1 MMKDASRKHDKEPH
15 DKDEKRDDKRLLHRV
30 IRSRPHLTL
39 AIALGVAV
47 ALLWPHSHP
56 WLRRA
61 LIGWNVGV
69 WTYLPS
75 MMWMMMRADEHKVRR
90 IAGKEDESAGLV
102 LFTMVIGVVLS
113 LYAIITELTR
123 MDHVP
128 ADQVALRYAFTALTV
143 IGSWL
148 LVGVLFCFHY
158 AHLYYR
164 APEGR
169 QPLRFPDEGGEPG
182 GFAPDYWDFL
192 YFSFTIAVAVQTS
205 DVSVTSR
212 TMRKLVLGQS
222 VLCFFF
228 NLLILGLSINI
239 AAGFVN
245 S

>member
-1 MMKDASRKHDKEPH
+1 MMNDSSHRHENHGRSKDH
-15 DKDEKRDDKRLLHRV
+15 KRLLHRF
-30 IRSRPHLTL
+30 ISSRPHLAL
-39 AIALGVAV
+39 AIALGVLV
-47 ALLWPHSHP
+47 ALLWPHAHP

-61 LIGWNVGV
+61 LVGWNAGV
-69 WTYLPS
+69 WAYLLT
-75 MMWMMMRADEHKVRR
+75 MMWMMATADERKVRD

-102 LFTMVIGVVLS
+102 LSTLVIGVMLS
-113 LYAIITELTR
+113 LYAIVSELTR
-123 MDHVP
+123 MDHMP
-128 ADQVALRYAFTALTV
+128 ADQVALRYAFTAVTV

-164 APEGR
+164 APADGL
-169 QPLRFPDEGGEPG
+169 PLHFPDDDRKSGR
-182 GFAPDYWDFL
+182 FAPNYWDFL
-192 YFSFTIAVAVQTS
+192 YFSFTISVAVQTS

-228 NLLILGLSINI
+228 NLLILGLSVNI
-239 AAGFVN
+239 AAGLIN

>member
-1 MMKDASRKHDKEPH
+1 MMKETSHDH
-15 DKDEKRDDKRLLHRV
+15 GKDHQRGDKRLLHRF

-39 AIALGVAV
+39 AIALGAVV

-61 LIGWNVGV
+61 LIGWNAGV
-69 WTYLPS
+69 WIYLLS
-75 MMWMMMRADEHKVRR
+75 MMWMMATSDERKVRE
-90 IAGKEDESAGLV
+90 IAGREDESAGLV

-113 LYAIITELTR
+113 LYAIVTELTR

-128 ADQVALRYAFTALTV
+128 PDQIALRYAFTALTV
-143 IGSWL
+143 VGSWL
-148 LVGVLFCFHY
+148 LVGVLYCFHY

-169 QPLRFPDEGGEPG
+169 QPLRFPDDDRESG
-182 GFAPDYWDFL
+182 GFAPNYWDFL

-205 DVSVTSR
+205 DVTIMSR
-212 TMRKLVLGQS
+212 TMRKLVLGHS
-222 VLCFFF
+222 VLAFFF

>member
-1 MMKDASRKHDKEPH
+1 MMKNASGGHAGKGHEKHG
-15 DKDEKRDDKRLLHRV
+15 KRQKRLLHRF

-39 AIALGVAV
+39 AIALGVLV
-47 ALLWPHSHP
+47 GLLWPHSHP

-61 LIGWNVGV
+61 LIGWNAGV
-69 WTYLPS
+69 WTYLLS
-75 MMWMMMRADEHKVRR
+75 MMWMMATADERKVRT

-102 LFTMVIGVVLS
+102 LSTLVVGVVLS
-113 LYAIITELTR
+113 LYAIVSELTR

-164 APEGR
+164 APEDR
-169 QPLRFPDEGGEPG
+169 LPLHFPDDGLEPN
-182 GFAPDYWDFL
+182 YWDFL
-192 YFSFTIAVAVQTS
+192 YFSFTISVAVQTS
-205 DVSVTSR
+205 DVAVTSR

>member
-1 MMKDASRKHDKEPH
+1 MMATPSNKLAGR
-15 DKDEKRDDKRLLHRV
+15 RLLHRF
-30 IRSRPHLTL
+30 IRSRPHLAL
-39 AIALGVAV
+39 AILLGVAV
-47 ALLWPHSHP
+47 ALLWPQHAP

-61 LIGWNVGV
+61 LIGWNAGV
-69 WTYLPS
+69 WSYLAS
-75 MMWMMMRADEHKVRR
+75 MMWMMARADPRKVRK
-90 IAGKEDESAGLV
+90 IAGQEDESAGLV
-102 LFTMVIGVVLS
+102 LATLLVGTVLS
-113 LYAIITELTR
+113 LYAIVSELTR

-128 ADQVALRYAFTALTV
+128 ADQIAMRYAFTALTV

-148 LVGVLFCFHY
+148 LVGVLFCIHY

-164 APEGR
+164 KDNDPP
-169 QPLRFPDEGGEPG
+169 PLRFPEEGLE
-182 GFAPDYWDFL
+182 PDYWDFL

-205 DVSVTSR
+205 DISVTTR

-222 VLCFFF
+222 VLSFFF

>member
-1 MMKDASRKHDKEPH
+1 MMKDASRKHGNEPH
-15 DKDEKRDDKRLLHRV
+15 DKDEKRDHKLLLHRL

-39 AIALGVAV
+39 AIALGVLV
-47 ALLWPHSHP
+47 GLLWPHSHP

-61 LIGWNVGV
+61 LVGWNAGV
-69 WTYLPS
+69 WAYLVS
-75 MMWMMMRADEHKVRR
+75 MMWMMATADERKVRQ

-102 LFTMVIGVVLS
+102 LFTLVIGVVLS
-113 LYAIITELTR
+113 LYAIVSELTR

-143 IGSWL
+143 VGSWL
-148 LVGVLFCFHY
+148 LVGVLYCFHY
-158 AHLYYR
+158 AHQYYR
-164 APEGR
+164 APGDR
-169 QPLRFPDEGGEPG
+169 LPLHFPDEGLEPN
-182 GFAPDYWDFL
+182 YWDFL
-192 YFSFTIAVAVQTS
+192 YFSFTISVAVQTS

>member
-1 MMKDASRKHDKEPH
+1 MMKTTSGRQ
-15 DKDEKRDDKRLLHRV
+15 DDKGQHKPSGDDRRRLLHRF

-39 AIALGVAV
+39 AIALGALVG
-47 ALLWPHSHP
+47 LLWPHSHA
-56 WLRRA
+56 WQQRA
-61 LIGWNVGV
+61 LIGWNAGV
-69 WTYLPS
+69 WSYLLS
-75 MMWMMMRADEHKVRR
+75 MMWLMATADHRKVRQ
-90 IAGKEDESAGLV
+90 IAGQQDESAGLV
-102 LFTMVIGVVLS
+102 LFTMVVGVVLS
-113 LYAIITELTR
+113 LYAIVSELTR

-158 AHLYYR
+158 AHVYYH
-164 APEGR
+164 APQDR
-169 QPLRFPDEGGEPG
+169 LPLHFPDECLD
-182 GFAPDYWDFL
+182 PDYWDFL

-222 VLCFFF
+222 VLSFFF

-239 AAGFVN
+239 AAGLLN
-245 S
+245 A

>member
-1 MMKDASRKHDKEPH
+1 MMKMTNRAPEGNTQDKE
-15 DKDEKRDDKRLLHRV
+15 KGRRLLHRF
-30 IRSRPHLTL
+30 IRSRPHLSL
-39 AIALGVAV
+39 AIILGTLVGLA
-47 ALLWPHSHP
+47 WPDSHP

-61 LIGWNVGV
+61 LIGWNAGV
-69 WTYLPS
+69 WAYLLS
-75 MMWMMMRADEHKVRR
+75 MGWLMATADQRKVRE
-90 IAGKEDESAGLV
+90 IAGKQDESAGLV
-102 LFTMVIGVVLS
+102 LSTLIIGAVLS
-113 LYAIITELTR
+113 LYAIVSELAR
-123 MDHVP
+123 MDHMP
-128 ADQVALRYAFTALTV
+128 ANQVALHYAFTALTV

-164 APEGR
+164 APR
-169 QPLRFPDEGGEPG
+169 DRLPLRFPEEGAESKDIE
-182 GFAPDYWDFL
+182 PDYWDFL

-212 TMRKLVLGQS
+212 AMRKLVLGHS
-222 VLCFFF
+222 VLAFFF

>member
-1 MMKDASRKHDKEPH
+1 MMDNATKGQRHDKE
-15 DKDEKRDDKRLLHRV
+15 KGRRLLHRF

-39 AIALGVAV
+39 AIALGAAV
-47 ALLWPHSHP
+47 ALAWPASHP
-56 WLRRA
+56 WLQRA
-61 LIGWNVGV
+61 LIGWNAGV
-69 WTYLPS
+69 WTYLLG
-75 MMWMMMRADEHKVRR
+75 MAWLMMRADHRKVRE
-90 IAGKEDESAGLV
+90 IAGRQDESAGTV
-102 LFTMVIGVVLS
+102 LFTLVIGAVLS
-113 LYAIITELTR
+113 LYAIVSELAR

-128 ADQVALRYAFTALTV
+128 PDQVALRYAFTALTV

-158 AHLYYR
+158 AHVYYH
-164 APEGR
+164 APQDR
-169 QPLRFPDEGGEPG
+169 LPLRFPEEGLE
-182 GFAPDYWDFL
+182 PDYWDFL

-212 TMRKLVLGQS
+212 TMRKLVLGHS
-222 VLCFFF
+222 VLAFFF